1 MLIKYARL
9 FSPDANTDGSS
20 STPSDDKGQDSST
33 ETQQDVQD
41 QDPEGSPNEDGEDTD
56 SDGEPSPE
64 DTGNADDSSD
74 AATGTGDDQTNAL
87 EQDGALKEPE
97 QPVLTD
103 KPEDSKLPFHKH
115 TRFQELVKEKNETRT
130 QLEALKPQ
138 AERIEILDSYLNTH
152 GIQPSEF
159 TQALN
164 YLRLIRSNPQEAL
177 TLMRPTYELLMQMN
191 GEKLPTDL
199 EAKVA
204 SGVMEPETAREM
216 ARLRATTVRQNQ
228 TTVQNEQVAAQ
239 QHEYMINSGF
249 SAWDTMKRGID
260 PGFRPKTAPTNP
272 DGKWEMVNAKLL
284 QLRMERPPRN
294 TREAQQLCQESY
306 DLVSK
311 ALAQFAPQRPVT
323 RKPVG
328 SARSNNNSNPVIKT
342 PEDAVKAILAG
353 RRPNELRYA

>member
-1 MLIKYARL
+1 MLRKYARL

-20 STPSDDKGQDSST
+20 STPSDDNGGDPSTPDSPDAN
-33 ETQQDVQD
+33 EPEPGVD
-41 QDPEGSPNEDGEDTD
+41 DPEEPTTPEGASPEG
-56 SDGEPSPE
+56 GEPPPDEPEPEVEDPEEVVPE
-64 DTGNADDSSD
+64 DET
-74 AATGTGDDQTNAL
+74 
-87 EQDGALKEPE
+87 
-97 QPVLTD
+97 PVLTD

-164 YLRLIRSNPQEAL
+164 YLRLIRSNPTEAL

-239 QHEYMINSGF
+239 QHEMMINSGF